1 MSEQNKFWQFF
12 SKTVLY
18 IKINLF
24 IARIFQNRSE
34 QLAKNGFA
42 VGFGADLGG
51 DLEVT

>member
-1 MSEQNKFWQFF
+1 MSERNQFRQFF
-12 SKTVLY
+12 HKIVLF
-18 IKINLF
+18 IKISFF

-42 VGFGADLGG
+42 FGFGADLGG

>member
-1 MSEQNKFWQFF
+1 MAAHERTKPIFYKIIWF
-12 SKTVLY
+12 

-24 IARIFQNRSE
+24 IVRIFQNRSE

>member
-1 MSEQNKFWQFF
+1 MSERNQFREF
-12 SKTVLY
+12 FGQILLF
-18 IKINLF
+18 IKIHLF
-24 IARIFQNRSE
+24 LTRIFQNRSE